1 MPPPSGGGFLPGT
14 LQGAGGGPQA
24 VSTASKHTGAAR
36 VGGEAAGPAARIPLH
51 SPAFWTK
58 STN

>member
-1 MPPPSGGGFLPGT
+1 MPRLPAGVFFRGA

-24 VSTASKHTGAAR
+24 VSTQSKHTGAAR